1 MINLEKQLINYAF
14 NDSLFVDF
22 EIILFQIIM
31 IFLFLIIDL
40 KVNYVKHMFIFWKI

>member
-1 MINLEKQLINYAF
+1 MINLEKQLINCAF

-22 EIILFQIIM
+22 EVILFQIM
-31 IFLFLIIDL
+31 IFLFLIDL